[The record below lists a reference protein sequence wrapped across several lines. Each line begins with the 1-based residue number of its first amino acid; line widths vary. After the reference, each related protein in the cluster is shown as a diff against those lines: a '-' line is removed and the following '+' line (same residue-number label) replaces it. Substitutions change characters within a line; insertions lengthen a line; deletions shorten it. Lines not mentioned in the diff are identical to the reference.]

1 MSTIYVFTLPKCLA
15 CAMLKSS
22 LKRENI
28 SFIEIDTT
36 TNREL
41 WNSIVA
47 QSGSNLLPTVFVK
60 SLDSD
65 EGDLYMMKIN
75 FNDTQQ
81 MVEILKSNY
90 VNK

>member
-1 MSTIYVFTLPKCLA
+1 MITIYIFTLPGCLA

-36 TNREL
+36 TNRDL
-41 WNSIVA
+41 WNSILDQGA
-47 QSGSNLLPTVFVK
+47 SNLLPTVFIK
-60 SLDSD
+60 SSDSE
-65 EGDLYMMKIN
+65 EGDLYTMKIN

-81 MVEILKSNY
+81 MVEILKANY
-90 VNK
+90 INK

>member
-1 MSTIYVFTLPKCLA
+1 MITIYVFTLPGCLA

-36 TNREL
+36 TNRDL
-41 WNSIVA
+41 WNSILDQGV
-47 QSGSNLLPTVFVK
+47 SNLLPTVFVK
-60 SLDSD
+60 SSDSE
-65 EGDLYMMKIN
+65 EGDLYTMKIN

-81 MVEILKSNY
+81 MVEILKANY
-90 VNK
+90 INK